1 MIVLHVCL
9 VVHFVYFHSKY
20 CLISFKFWMHHK
32 NALHVC
38 LLIHFL
44 CVCDRTGG
52 KKTAAPNKISK
63 RNLPFK
69 VTVKKCDK
77 VEKTWALALDK
88 LMFKCPTLLLVSCVC
103 LGFIT
108 KPSHAAMTM
117 LTWEQIPSV
126 CQDMCSN
133 MGGTGNSLCQWK
145 EQRIHRE
152 VISNLHGRWKKA
164 L

>member
-103 LGFIT
+103 LGKRLTFSE
-108 KPSHAAMTM
+108 PSFPCSEKWEGAASGYRPGPFQ
-117 LTWEQIPSV
+117 LSSV
-126 CQDMCSN
+126 
-133 MGGTGNSLCQWK
+133 W
-145 EQRIHRE
+145 
-152 VISNLHGRWKKA
+152 V
-164 L
+164 